1 MLLLVGLGNPG
12 AEHTNNRHNIGFMA
26 VDEIIRRHSFGPYR
40 GRFNGLAAEGRIGNT
55 KILALKPT
63 TYMNESGLA
72 VGNAARFYKLEPD
85 DIIVLHDEIDL
96 APGKVRVKRGGGAAG
111 HNGLRSIDGHIGKDY
126 LRVRIGVGHPGDKDE
141 VERYVLRNFPR
152 EDMRWV
158 EALTGAIA
166 DALPLLL
173 GGDGA
178 GFMNK
183 VVLLT
188 APPKPAPK
196 KPPKEPTEE
205 ATLPCGPSP
214 RPAPRSRTEGRRPA
228 TPAKRGESGSRLG
241 EASGG
246 ARAGRRGGS
255 AEEP

>member
-26 VDEIIRRHSFGPYR
+26 VDEIIRRHSFGPCR
-40 GRFNGLAAEGRIGNT
+40 ERFNGLAAEGRIGNT

-111 HNGLRSIDGHIGKDY
+111 HNGLRSIDSHIGKDY

-141 VERYVLRNFPR
+141 VERYVLRNFRR

-158 EALTGAIA
+158 EALMSAIPEG
-166 DALPLLL
+166 LPLLL

-178 GFMNK
+178 GFMSK
-183 VVLLT
+183 VALLT
-188 APPKPAPK
+188 APPKPAKPK
-196 KPPKEPTEE
+196 KPPKESTEE
-205 ATLPCGPSP
+205 ATEPCGP
-214 RPAPRSRTEGRRPA
+214 
-228 TPAKRGESGSRLG
+228 
-241 EASGG
+241 
-246 ARAGRRGGS
+246 
-255 AEEP
+255 AEKP

>member
-12 AEHTNNRHNIGFMA
+12 AGHTNNRHNIGFMA
-26 VDEIIRRHSFGPYR
+26 VDEIIRRHSFGPCR
-40 GRFNGLAAEGRIGNT
+40 ERFNGLAAEGRIGNT

-111 HNGLRSIDGHIGKDY
+111 HNGLRSIDSHVGKDY
-126 LRVRIGVGHPGDKDE
+126 LRVRIGVGHPGQKDE
-141 VERYVLRNFPR
+141 VERYVIRNFPR
-152 EDMRWV
+152 QDVRWV
-158 EALTGAIA
+158 EALMSAIA
-166 DALPLLL
+166 DALPLLI

-178 GFMNK
+178 GFMSK
-183 VVLLT
+183 VALLT
-188 APPKPAPK
+188 APAKPAPK
-196 KPPKEPTEE
+196 EPAKEAAKEPGEK
-205 ATLPCGPSP
+205 ATGPCGP
-214 RPAPRSRTEGRRPA
+214 
-228 TPAKRGESGSRLG
+228 
-241 EASGG
+241 
-246 ARAGRRGGS
+246 

>member
-12 AEHTNNRHNIGFMA
+12 AEHTNNRHNIGFMT

-40 GRFNGLAAEGRIGNT
+40 QRFNGLAAEARIGNT

-63 TYMNESGLA
+63 TYMNASGLA

-178 GFMNK
+178 GFMSK
-183 VVLLT
+183 VALLT

-196 KPPKEPTEE
+196 KPPKDPSKEPTEE

-214 RPAPRSRTEGRRPA
+214 RRPA
-228 TPAKRGESGSRLG
+228 TPAKRGDSDSRLG

-246 ARAGRRGGS
+246 AKAGRRGGP

>member
-12 AEHTNNRHNIGFMA
+12 AGHTNNRHNIGFMA

-40 GRFNGLAAEGRIGNT
+40 ERFNGLAAEGRIGNT

-72 VGNAARFYKLEPD
+72 VGNAARFYKLEPGG
-85 DIIVLHDEIDL
+85 IIVLHDEIDL

-111 HNGLRSIDGHIGKDY
+111 HNGLRSIDSHIGKDY

-178 GFMNK
+178 GFMSK
-183 VVLLT
+183 VALLT
-188 APPKPAPK
+188 APAKPAPK
-196 KPPKEPTEE
+196 EPATEAAKEPAEK
-205 ATLPCGPSP
+205 APGPCGP
-214 RPAPRSRTEGRRPA
+214 
-228 TPAKRGESGSRLG
+228 
-241 EASGG
+241 
-246 ARAGRRGGS
+246 

>member
-12 AEHTNNRHNIGFMA
+12 AEYTNNRHNIGFMA

-40 GRFNGLAAEGRIGNT
+40 ERFNGRAAEGRIGNT

-96 APGKVRVKRGGGAAG
+96 APGKIRVKRGGGAAG
-111 HNGLRSIDGHIGKDY
+111 HNGLRSIDSHIGKDY

-158 EALTGAIA
+158 EALMSAIA
-166 DALPLLL
+166 DALPSLLDD
-173 GGDGA
+173 DGP
-178 GFMNK
+178 GFMSK
-183 VVLLT
+183 VALLT

-196 KPPKEPTEE
+196 KTPKEPTKEPGE
-205 ATLPCGPSP
+205 KANGLCGP
-214 RPAPRSRTEGRRPA
+214 
-228 TPAKRGESGSRLG
+228 
-241 EASGG
+241 
-246 ARAGRRGGS
+246 
-255 AEEP
+255 AEKP

>member
-1 MLLLVGLGNPG
+1 MLLLVGLGNPE
-12 AEHTNNRHNIGFMA
+12 AEHTNNRHNIGFMV

-40 GRFNGLAAEGRIGNT
+40 ERFNGRAAEGRIGNT

-152 EDMRWV
+152 EEMRWV
-158 EALTGAIA
+158 EALISAIA
-166 DALPLLL
+166 DALPLLI

-178 GFMNK
+178 GFMSK
-183 VVLLT
+183 VALLT
-188 APPKPAPK
+188 APPKPAKPK
-196 KPPKEPTEE
+196 APPKEPEE
-205 ATLPCGPSP
+205 KATKPCGPS
-214 RPAPRSRTEGRRPA
+214 
-228 TPAKRGESGSRLG
+228 SGS
-241 EASGG
+241 
-246 ARAGRRGGS
+246 GRRGGPG
-255 AEEP
+255 EES

>member
-26 VDEIIRRHSFGPYR
+26 VDEIIRRHSFGPDR

-85 DIIVLHDEIDL
+85 DIIVLHDDIDL

-111 HNGLRSIDGHIGKDY
+111 HNGLRSIDSHIGKDY

-158 EALTGAIA
+158 EALMSAIA
-166 DALPLLL
+166 DALPSLLDD
-173 GGDGA
+173 DGP
-178 GFMNK
+178 GFMSK
-183 VVLLT
+183 VALLT

-196 KPPKEPTEE
+196 KTPKEPTKEPGE
-205 ATLPCGPSP
+205 KANGLCGP
-214 RPAPRSRTEGRRPA
+214 
-228 TPAKRGESGSRLG
+228 
-241 EASGG
+241 
-246 ARAGRRGGS
+246 
-255 AEEP
+255 AEKP

>member
-26 VDEIIRRHSFGPYR
+26 VDEIIRRHSFGPR
-40 GRFNGLAAEGRIGNT
+40 RERFNGRAAEGRIGNT
-55 KILALKPT
+55 KILALKPA

-85 DIIVLHDEIDL
+85 DIIVLHDDIDL
-96 APGKVRVKRGGGAAG
+96 VPGKVRVKRGGGAAG
-111 HNGLRSIDGHIGKDY
+111 HNGLRSIDSHIGKDY

-166 DALPLLL
+166 ECLPLLL
-173 GGDGA
+173 GDDGA
-178 GFMNK
+178 GFMSK
-183 VVLLT
+183 VALLT
-188 APPKPAPK
+188 APPKPPK
-196 KPPKEPTEE
+196 PKGPPKESTEE
-205 ATLPCGPSP
+205 ATEPCGP
-214 RPAPRSRTEGRRPA
+214 
-228 TPAKRGESGSRLG
+228 
-241 EASGG
+241 
-246 ARAGRRGGS
+246 
-255 AEEP
+255 AEKP

>member
-40 GRFNGLAAEGRIGNT
+40 ERFNGLATEGRIGNT

-158 EALTGAIA
+158 EALSGAIA

-178 GFMNK
+178 GFMSK
-183 VVLLT
+183 VALLT
-188 APPKPAPK
+188 APPKPAKPK
-196 KPPKEPTEE
+196 EPPKE
-205 ATLPCGPSP
+205 ATKPCGP
-214 RPAPRSRTEGRRPA
+214 
-228 TPAKRGESGSRLG
+228 
-241 EASGG
+241 
-246 ARAGRRGGS
+246 